1 MGRSQPGVGLW
12 SPHFFVLH
20 FFESGLTLNPHNKRH
35 SFGLFISLYLCCV
48 VDCINESMQHWH
60 SQCCIWVFMRAT
72 PHTINDWSISNLF
85 YYANPAEL
93 GDALCDPLC
102 LPPYFEPISAHQL
115 RDATDF
121 KLGLATSF
129 CESIRS
135 GCALKI
141 CPTLL
146 HIFLPVVCLLVSNNC
161 TSLVE
166 VGCSCLQAFPFFDCD
181 SGHGSFGFPRS
192 VHGF

>member
-48 VDCINESMQHWH
+48 VDCINESMRHWH

-72 PHTINDWSISNLF
+72 PHTINDWSIANLF

-93 GDALCDPLC
+93 GDALCDPIC

-121 KLGLATSF
+121 KLGLATLF

-135 GCALKI
+135 GCLFISLYLCCVVDCINECMLMCGAI
-141 CPTLL
+141 ITLCV
-146 HIFLPVVCLLVSNNC
+146 IKVS
-161 TSLVE
+161 
-166 VGCSCLQAFPFFDCD
+166 
-181 SGHGSFGFPRS
+181 
-192 VHGF
+192 